1 MTNANTQ
8 NTLDP
13 MFVLYTAFDIDQ
25 CIDINI
31 VYEEKRCVLSKNII
45 FGAKLVTEN
54 E

>member
-31 VYEEKRCVLSKNII
+31 VYKNII

>member
-31 VYEEKRCVLSKNII
+31 VYEEKRC